1 RREAGAKTLLRMAFD
16 NQILRFS
23 AALSPFLIAMLIW
36 PEFALPI
43 AQAPVPMLIVVGF
56 VELRVL
62 RLPLAKR
69 KDVCTEAEAARA
81 FDALAFRARKILA
94 DIAARRG
101 VATGELHLVVD
112 QSDLVRV
119 APLTV
124 VSVQTELDGQGVFA
138 LDEGERAL
146 IRETLFDDDFTE
158 RQLHLANTR
167 EGKFMRSVAFDAR
180 GVTAHARLAAILD
193 KPPPVQKSG
202 APA

>member
-1 RREAGAKTLLRMAFD
+1 
-16 NQILRFS
+16 
-23 AALSPFLIAMLIW
+23 
-36 PEFALPI
+36 
-43 AQAPVPMLIVVGF
+43 
-56 VELRVL
+56 
-62 RLPLAKR
+62 
-69 KDVCTEAEAARA
+69 
-81 FDALAFRARKILA
+81 
-94 DIAARRG
+94 
-101 VATGELHLVVD
+101 
-112 QSDLVRV
+112 
-119 APLTV
+119 
-124 VSVQTELDGQGVFA
+124 